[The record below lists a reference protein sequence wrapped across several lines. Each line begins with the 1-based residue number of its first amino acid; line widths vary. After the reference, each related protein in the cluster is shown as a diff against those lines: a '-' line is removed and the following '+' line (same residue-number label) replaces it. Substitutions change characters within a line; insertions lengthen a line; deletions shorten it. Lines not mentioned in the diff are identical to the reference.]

1 MQHFQQQIQTRK
13 ALLIFVHS
21 MNAPV
26 VLFLDDVEAEYKS
39 FQQIILNASHSN
51 PKLIERTTNGPIK
64 KFSILDTQ
72 ISGVAIQEEPVLK

>member
-1 MQHFQQQIQTRK
+1 MQHYQQQIQTRK
-13 ALLIFVHS
+13 ALLIFVQS

-26 VLFLDDVEAEYKS
+26 VLFLDDVEAEYKT
-39 FQQIILNASHSN
+39 FQQIILNASNSN

>member
-1 MQHFQQQIQTRK
+1 MQHYQQQIQTRK
-13 ALLIFVHS
+13 ALLIFVQS

-26 VLFLDDVEAEYKS
+26 VLFLDDVETEYKT
-39 FQQIILNASHSN
+39 FQQIILNASNSN

>member
-1 MQHFQQQIQTRK
+1 
-13 ALLIFVHS
+13 

-64 KFSILDTQ
+64 KIFNIGYSNFRRCNTRRTCFKITSFKKTNYSV
-72 ISGVAIQEEPVLK
+72 I

>member
-13 ALLIFVHS
+13 ALLIFVQS

-26 VLFLDDVEAEYKS
+26 VLFLDDVETEYKT
-39 FQQIILNASHSN
+39 FQQIILNASNSN

>member
-72 ISGVAIQEEPVLK
+72 ISGVSIQEEPVLK

>member
-51 PKLIERTTNGPIK
+51 PKMIERTTNGPIK

>member
-1 MQHFQQQIQTRK
+1 MQHYQQQIQTRK
-13 ALLIFVHS
+13 ALLIFVQS

-26 VLFLDDVEAEYKS
+26 VLFLDDVETEYKT
-39 FQQIILNASHSN
+39 FQQIILNASNSN

-72 ISGVAIQEEPVLK
+72 ISGVAIQEDPVLK

>member
-1 MQHFQQQIQTRK
+1 MQHYQQQIQTRK
-13 ALLIFVHS
+13 ALLIFVQS

-26 VLFLDDVEAEYKS
+26 VLFLDDVETEYKT
-39 FQQIILNASHSN
+39 FQQIILNASNSN
-51 PKLIERTTNGPIK
+51 SKLIERTTNGPIK

>member
-26 VLFLDDVEAEYKS
+26 VLFLDDVESEYKS

>member
-13 ALLIFVHS
+13 ALLIFIHS

>member
-1 MQHFQQQIQTRK
+1 MQHYQQQIQTRK
-13 ALLIFVHS
+13 ALLIFVQS

-26 VLFLDDVEAEYKS
+26 VLLLDDVETEYKT
-39 FQQIILNASHSN
+39 FQQIILNASNSN

>member
-72 ISGVAIQEEPVLK
+72 ISGVARQEEPVLK

>member
-1 MQHFQQQIQTRK
+1 
-13 ALLIFVHS
+13 

>member
-1 MQHFQQQIQTRK
+1 MQHYQQQIQTRK
-13 ALLIFVHS
+13 ALLIFVQS

-26 VLFLDDVEAEYKS
+26 VLFLDDVETEYKT

>member
-1 MQHFQQQIQTRK
+1 MQHYQQQIQTRK
-13 ALLIFVHS
+13 ALLIFVQS

-26 VLFLDDVEAEYKS
+26 VLFLDDVETEYKT
-39 FQQIILNASHSN
+39 FQQIILIASNSN

>member
-1 MQHFQQQIQTRK
+1 MQHYQQQIQTRK
-13 ALLIFVHS
+13 ALLIFVQS

-26 VLFLDDVEAEYKS
+26 VLFLDDVETEYKT
-39 FQQIILNASHSN
+39 FQQIILNASNSN
-51 PKLIERTTNGPIK
+51 TNLIERTTNGPIK

>member
-1 MQHFQQQIQTRK
+1 MQHYQQQIQTRK
-13 ALLIFVHS
+13 ALLIFVQS

-26 VLFLDDVEAEYKS
+26 VLFLDDVETEYKA
-39 FQQIILNASHSN
+39 FQQIILNSSHSN

-72 ISGVAIQEEPVLK
+72 IAGIAIQEEPILK